1 MENKQEEEIFDP
13 NEFMKSHDKVM
24 RYICDIENNNGS
36 TELDEE
42 GSPKY
47 RNFSKATMRLLMFVL
62 AQCSSIRVI
71 TPQFFLFKQG
81 DITEEQFH
89 SKVQELMD
97 SNI

>member
-1 MENKQEEEIFDP
+1 MTESFDP
-13 NEFMKSHDKVM
+13 NEFMKSHDQFM

-42 GSPKY
+42 GAPKY

-62 AQCSSIRVI
+62 SQCSSIRVI
-71 TPQFFLFKQG
+71 APQFFLLKQG

-89 SKVQELMD
+89 NKVTELIG
-97 SNI
+97 NL